1 MGAALGQP
9 PGGSPRDPAGHT
21 ARREIGNPMLPVVFG
36 FEFNELSDRSRSDCP
51 FVFPSPHPIG
61 RAIEQVNPI
70 GDKPIYA
77 PKPEQD

>member
-1 MGAALGQP
+1 MSWPIG
-9 PGGSPRDPAGHT
+9 PGPIVH
-21 ARREIGNPMLPVVFG
+21 
-36 FEFNELSDRSRSDCP
+36 LS
-51 FVFPSPHPIG
+51 VPSPHPIG